1 MVFATLL
8 YDDAAGAE
16 KEDLLSYS
24 LATSDTVLQKTVRYL
39 LAQSGGVELDSDDGP
54 VFVIDALVEQ
64 PTKRDAVLLSP
75 GLADGS
81 RVRVCTAEQR
91 AALPNSIGVALLRP
105 LPDHLAPPR
114 TSFLATHI
122 NALARAD
129 SSLVPRLQVTV
140 HLLTLHDVDPRTE
153 CFTAVLNLMIDWV
166 DEQLAGKEKD
176 EIDDIVGN
184 PDLYVRP
191 AVSIGNMVGGD
202 EALAGAT
209 PRCDNSRTGNIKLTA
224 KITGTF
230 ASPMDMHRFPFD
242 TQTLHFETIVRSITL
257 DKKHLINEQHRRASA
272 LGGPGQGQAPG
283 HAPKQLPPRNESRI
297 IRKTNNARL
306 LIEVVD
312 AAHPLPVRAGRK
324 HQIKENADKVH
335 EWSFST
341 SRTAMDGL
349 ETAEWRALK
358 AQYAERQVEQGR
370 AHTDAAHR
378 AALAGC
384 IDVLKRLAKVCPLP
398 QMQHSPLLSEE
409 SKHVVLFEIARE
421 VGATMWTLTLPVFL
435 VTFISFSQ
443 FYVPE
448 NALADR
454 LSVSLTT
461 ILTIIAFQVVVRDKV
476 PAVPY
481 RTLMDDYMLVG
492 LGVMTLQVIGSVI
505 AKSMIGAGAVAGAVA
520 TRKVS
525 DTAAG
530 GAAAANNVADLPLA
544 HAALSRAPF
553 SDVDDAF
560 LLLCSAWWLG
570 SLLTMARR
578 IFDWRAELAW
588 FDKGVQ
594 EALEVCAKQ
603 MYQYEDRGRK
613 ASLVRAA
620 SEKHL
625 KATTVEAAPPLRGTS
640 EQEQEHTAVRKRHG
654 QVAPLRPDDGSSS
667 SSSSSSSTHSA

>member
-16 KEDLLSYS
+16 KEDVLSWS

-39 LAQSGGVELDSDDGP
+39 LAQSGVELDSDDGP
-54 VFVIDALVEQ
+54 VFVVDALVEQ

-81 RVRVCTAEQR
+81 RVRVYTAEQR
-91 AALPNSIGVALLRP
+91 AALPNSIVVAALHP
-105 LPDHLAPPR
+105 HLPDLAPTR
-114 TSFLATHI
+114 TSFLASHI
-122 NALARAD
+122 NTLARAD

-176 EIDDIVGN
+176 EIDEIVGN

-209 PRCDNSRTGNIKLTA
+209 PRCDNSKTGNIKLTA

-257 DKKHLINEQHRRASA
+257 DKKHLINDEQKRATA
-272 LGGPGQGQAPG
+272 LGLSRVPMKG
-283 HAPKQLPPRNESRI
+283 HESHI
-297 IRKTNNARL
+297 IKKTNNARL

-312 AAHPLPVRAGRK
+312 AAHQNPVRAGRK
-324 HQIKENADKVH
+324 HQIKEDADKVH

-341 SRTAMDGL
+341 SRVAMDGL
-349 ETAEWRALK
+349 ATAEWRALK
-358 AQYAERQVEQGR
+358 QQYAERQQEQAR
-370 AHTDAAHR
+370 ARTDAAHR
-378 AALAGC
+378 SALAGC
-384 IDVLKRLAKVCPLP
+384 IAVLKRLAKAAPTP

-476 PAVPY
+476 SAPSSARALRALLPPAPSHPS
-481 RTLMDDYMLVG
+481 RCSALLR
-492 LGVMTLQVIGSVI
+492 
-505 AKSMIGAGAVAGAVA
+505 AAGARRALPHDDG
-520 TRKVS
+520 RLH
-525 DTAAG
+525 AG
-530 GAAAANNVADLPLA
+530 GAGRHDAPGDRQRDREVDDRRGRGGGRGHAQGERHGGGRSSGQCDGPAPRACGALAGAFLGRRRRLPLA
-544 HAALSRAPF
+544 LLGVVARLSARDGAAHLR
-553 SDVDDAF
+553 
-560 LLLCSAWWLG
+560 L
-570 SLLTMARR
+570 ARR
-578 IFDWRAELAW
+578 ARVVRQGRAGGA
-588 FDKGVQ
+588 
-594 EALEVCAKQ
+594 
-603 MYQYEDRGRK
+603 
-613 ASLVRAA
+613 
-620 SEKHL
+620 
-625 KATTVEAAPPLRGTS
+625 
-640 EQEQEHTAVRKRHG
+640 
-654 QVAPLRPDDGSSS
+654 
-667 SSSSSSSTHSA
+667 